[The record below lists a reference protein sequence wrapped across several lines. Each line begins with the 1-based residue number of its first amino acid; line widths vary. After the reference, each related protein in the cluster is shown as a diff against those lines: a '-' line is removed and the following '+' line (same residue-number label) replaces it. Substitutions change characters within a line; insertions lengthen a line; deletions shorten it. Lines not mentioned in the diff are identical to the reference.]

1 MGDLL
6 GSPHV
11 APLFFVWFYFLRRA
25 YPCSLNDAILNS
37 LAKEN
42 LNDLI
47 FGKLTQAPQ
56 GFAARLTL
64 RRETCL

>member
-6 GSPHV
+6 GSPRV
-11 APLFFVWFYFLRRA
+11 APLFFLRRA
-25 YPCSLNDAILNS
+25 YPRSLNDAVLNF
-37 LAKEN
+37 LAKAS

-47 FGKLTQAPQ
+47 FGKHARAPQ